1 MQQAAVKMFN
11 AQKLQEEALA
21 ACRQLPKFAR
31 NPERWQG
38 YLKLL
43 GRELPWEKS
52 WAPEWEELRAS
63 GFRKEMQLRKYFSG
77 DLWYKALLPAIAAGS
92 SRGWKV
98 AETTEDDVTY
108 AINLKFTHGLEKI
121 RAGEAHDD
129 LLKGGRN
136 ILGEAHV
143 QVASCINSDE
153 LVPLVQLL

>member
-1 MQQAAVKMFN
+1 M
-11 AQKLQEEALA
+11 
-21 ACRQLPKFAR
+21 
-31 NPERWQG
+31 
-38 YLKLL
+38 KLL

-52 WAPEWEELRAS
+52 WAPEWEELHAS
-63 GFRKEMQLRKYFSG
+63 GFRKEIQLRKYFSG
-77 DLWYKALLPAIAAGS
+77 DLWYKALLLAIAAGS

-98 AETTEDDVTY
+98 AETTEDEVTY
-108 AINLKFTHGLEKI
+108 TINLKFTHALEKI
-121 RAGEAHDD
+121 RAGEARDD